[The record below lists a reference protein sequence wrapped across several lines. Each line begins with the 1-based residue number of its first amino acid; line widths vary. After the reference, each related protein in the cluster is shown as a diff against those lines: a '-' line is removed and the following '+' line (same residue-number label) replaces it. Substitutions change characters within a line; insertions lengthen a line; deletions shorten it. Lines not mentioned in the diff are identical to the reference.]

1 MSSTGTVVV
10 FACGDSLRGDDG
22 AAHAAVRAL
31 PPRSRALA
39 EIHEVGGL
47 AVDQLLAVDA
57 ESQVIVVDAVA
68 GVAPGSLVRFDLDAL
83 PAEAAHLTPR
93 STHELP
99 LDQAVGMAQLLGRRV
114 NGTFLGIG
122 GLQYALGSGLSAP
135 VSLGIAR
142 LRAALTAEIERL
154 HSVRVPRT

>member
-1 MSSTGTVVV
+1 MATPQRVVV

-22 AAHAAVRAL
+22 AAREAVRAL

-47 AVDQLLAVDA
+47 TVEQLLAV
-57 ESQVIVVDAVA
+57 EPERHIIVVDAVV
-68 GVAPGSLVRFDLDAL
+68 GVAPGSLVRFDLDTL
-83 PAEAAHLTPR
+83 PSQAAHVAPR

-99 LDQAVGMAQLLGRRV
+99 LDHAVGVAQLLGHRV
-114 NGTFLGIG
+114 KGTFLGIG
-122 GLQYALGSGLSAP
+122 GQQYALGSGLSAP
-135 VSLGIAR
+135 VSLGIAG

-154 HSVRVPRT
+154 HSVRSSH